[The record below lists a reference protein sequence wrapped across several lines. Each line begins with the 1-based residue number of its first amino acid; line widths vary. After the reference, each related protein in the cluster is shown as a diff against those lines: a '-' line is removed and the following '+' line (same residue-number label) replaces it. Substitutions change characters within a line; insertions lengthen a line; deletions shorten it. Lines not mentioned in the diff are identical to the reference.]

1 MDTCGKSLFRLVSH
15 KSSKC
20 RRLSLECIQSL
31 LRVANI
37 DIASQ
42 LPYLVSAVVS
52 RYPSCG
58 YDKDMEVFI
67 RSQQD
72 HDFFRRGGATSRQD
86 RNGLISN
93 TAVNLVEPHE
103 ELRLALCCTFKC
115 LVDRVI
121 EADAAGMLEPYYSE
135 MILSLQTCLK
145 DPFNDVKIAASSLL
159 TRLLQ
164 ISHYELGAKYF
175 ALGLARAAL
184 PNCRHR
190 NTTVIIA
197 ALDLLEASIT
207 VNDKAKAKGAGSAA
221 IIDLIGFRDPNAI
234 NIASFYDSE
243 YAVSVNTLA
252 ELSSHRNYR
261 VRLRCCKMIESLLTN
276 LPDRYEH
283 EQRLLPYVM
292 LFINDVAA
300 EVQQEALAC
309 INKCGRQYERDHSDE
324 IIERRQLGVDGDES
338 TDYDV
343 GLPKPF
349 TSRPSLG
356 ARLFVRNNTSRFF
369 GVVLSELSNWRA
381 ETRLRSAELLL
392 ILTVF
397 CEEHLTRDLHSTL
410 NHFVK
415 AIDIELTSRHEHGH
429 LNVLER
435 IEQVLCL
442 MAKYVDPASY
452 LELLRSRVTTR
463 SILFILSSLVKG
475 ALKERL
481 ILHWLDIFSL
491 VSSPKC
497 IGHFS
502 GSQVGVQGLT
512 ALINLMNRV
521 DGDNDVHVF
530 LSHFGDS
537 KDELNQA
544 LTSCACALEEA
555 TTEQTL
561 TLTRECITKLESLGA
576 AITCNGSN

>member
-1 MDTCGKSLFRLVSH
+1 
-15 KSSKC
+15 
-20 RRLSLECIQSL
+20 LSLECIQSL
-31 LRVANI
+31 LRANNI
-37 DIASQ
+37 DVASQ
-42 LPYLVSAVVS
+42 LPYLISAIVA

-58 YDKDMEVFI
+58 YDKDMEIFI
-67 RSQQD
+67 HSQQD

-103 ELRLALCCTFKC
+103 ELRLALCCAFKC
-115 LVDRVI
+115 LVDCVV
-121 EADAAGMLEPYYSE
+121 EADAAAMLEPYYSE
-135 MILSLQTCLK
+135 IIMSLQTCLK

-164 ISHYELGAKYF
+164 IPHNELGAKYF

-190 NTTVIIA
+190 NTTAIIA

-207 VNDKAKAKGAGSAA
+207 VKDEAKGKGAGSAA
-221 IIDLIGFRDPNAI
+221 IIDLTGFRDPNAI

-300 EVQQEALAC
+300 EVQHEALAC

-338 TDYDV
+338 IDYDV

-369 GVVLSELSNWRA
+369 GVVLGELSNWRA

-397 CEEHLTRDLHSTL
+397 CEEHLTKELHSTL
-410 NHFVK
+410 NNFVK
-415 AIDIELTSRHEHGH
+415 AIDIELASRHEHGH
-429 LNVLER
+429 LNILER

-442 MAKYVDPASY
+442 TAKYVDPASY
-452 LELLRSRVTTR
+452 LTLLQSRILGSSPTPRSA
-463 SILFILSSLVKG
+463 LFILSSLIKG
-475 ALKERL
+475 APIQRL
-481 ILHWLDIFSL
+481 MRHWLDILSL
-491 VSSPKC
+491 VSSPNC
-497 IGHFS
+497 IGPFS
-502 GSQVGVQGLT
+502 GSQVRVQGLK
-512 ALINLMNRV
+512 ALINLLNRV
-521 DGDNDVHVF
+521 DSDNEHVF
-530 LSHFGDS
+530 LSHFENS

-544 LTSCACALEEA
+544 LTSCACALEEV

-561 TLTRECITKLESLGA
+561 TCLAKLQSLRA
-576 AITCNGSN
+576 AITCNESN